1 MKIAGA
7 VVAMLAAISAF
18 ASPHPGNARA
28 AAACSSLFFDAG
40 DFDEAKFFATLAQ
53 EEAFAPEALLA
64 NARISMHEGHWGYA
78 SLFRR
83 EITRDPSS
91 GAVLLRG
98 AADLV
103 ERGRLRD
110 AAAAVSAAVEADPS
124 LERVA
129 TQWLL
134 FVQRSYPAV
143 SVAPPL
149 PPPARP
155 ADADRREAQC
165 RALAPPLFPEPF
177 DARSLGRDAEER
189 VWQPGDASIMDMRR
203 PCVQSSSW
211 DIVVGSDGRVE
222 SVTVLRAAFRIGGD
236 DDAAARTAEQQFLVP
251 IVMRQHFKPGKI
263 RGVPIRSVTRA
274 SVARNCE

>member
-7 VVAMLAAISAF
+7 VVAMLAAISAL

-28 AAACSSLFFDAG
+28 AAACSSLFFDDG

-53 EEAFAPEALLA
+53 EEAFEPEALLA
-64 NARISMHEGHWGYA
+64 NARIAMHDGRWGYA
-78 SLFRR
+78 SL
-83 EITRDPSS
+83 
-91 GAVLLRG
+91 LRQL
-98 AADLV
+98 A
-103 ERGRLRD
+103 
-110 AAAAVSAAVEADPS
+110 SDPS
-124 LERVA
+124 L
-129 TQWLL
+129 
-134 FVQRSYPAV
+134 

-149 PPPARP
+149 PPPALL
-155 ADADRREAQC
+155 ADADQREAQC

-177 DARSLGRDAEER
+177 DARRLGRDAEER
-189 VWQPGDASIMDMRR
+189 IWQPGDASIMDMRR

-222 SVTVLRAAFRIGGD
+222 SVTVLRAAFRTGGD
-236 DDAAARTAEQQFLVP
+236 DDAAARAAEQRFLVP
-251 IVMRQHFKPGKI
+251 IVMRQHFKPGTI